1 MIRKAL
7 IKEVP
12 EIWRMLHEFADKDV
26 LPRTMAD
33 LYSQVR
39 EYFVFREDQGPII
52 GVAGLHVYWEDLG
65 EIRSVAVLPDF
76 QKTGIGSRLV
86 KKCIEEAETIGLKKV
101 FALTTRPEFFERLGF
116 RIVPNDDLP
125 KIIWSECKDCLKF
138 PDKCNEIPMIL
149 DLEKRK
155 QKSVIQL

>member
-1 MIRKAL
+1 MKMIRKAL
-7 IKEVP
+7 IREVP

-39 EYFVFREDQGPII
+39 EYFVYRQDQGPII
-52 GVAGLHVYWEDLG
+52 GVAALHVYWEDLG
-65 EIRSVAVLPDF
+65 EIRSVAVLPEF

-86 KKCIEEAETIGLKKV
+86 KKCVEEAEAIGLKKV
-101 FALTTRPEFFERLGF
+101 FALTTRPQFFERLGF

-149 DLEKRK
+149 ELRT
-155 QKSVIQL
+155 